1 MRRRAGICE
10 WRVHAARWIPKTFR
24 RNPGWLLRWR
34 KIKIRRQGRQRIHHE
49 VVVDATQEIPRR
61 RARRLSICRSSIE
74 TRHRTSPSD
83 WRTRRRVGARNY
95 AVDDEKNALGE
106 SQIRRRNQI
115 RGVDPRWETPPASF
129 PRHAR

>member
-61 RARRLSICRSSIE
+61 RARGLSICRSSIE

-106 SQIRRRNQI
+106 SKVRRRNQI
-115 RGVDPRWETPPASF
+115 RRMDEGSEVTPTGIF
-129 PRHAR
+129 RF